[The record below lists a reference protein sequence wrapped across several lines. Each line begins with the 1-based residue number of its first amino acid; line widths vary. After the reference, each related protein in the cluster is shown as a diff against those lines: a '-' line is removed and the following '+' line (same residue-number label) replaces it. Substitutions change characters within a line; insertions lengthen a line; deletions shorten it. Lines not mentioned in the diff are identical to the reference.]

1 MKKPQ
6 LWSQWL
12 LALLLLVG
20 AAARAQSPVTVSPA
34 FFTDTTPITLT
45 FDATLGNAGLATYT
59 GDVYIWTGVITNLSA
74 NDSNWRYVVGNNY
87 NVPIAA
93 EKMTSLGN
101 HKYSISFTPRTFY
114 PGFAAAPAE
123 SLRKLAMVFRG
134 ATGTPEGKGPNG
146 ADILVNAGLQV
157 AFTSPVSGT
166 QVTAGSSVAV
176 AATATAAS
184 TLTLTLNGTQV
195 AQQTNATT
203 LTTNV
208 TVSQPG
214 VNTLVITAT
223 SGGSTVSA
231 TTTVLVPPTVTTA
244 ALPTGANA
252 DGITYINGGTSAILT
267 LTAPNKSF
275 IYVLGEFNNWQTNAA
290 GLMKKTS
297 TVNTDAATGRWWVQ
311 VDNLVPGQEY
321 TYQFLVDG
329 QKRIADPYCE
339 KVLDPSND
347 QYIPSVTYPSLKAY
361 PTGSTTGLVSVLSP
375 GAAAYTWTTTNFQRP
390 ARTNMVV
397 YELLL
402 RDFVARHDYQT
413 LKDTLNYVQRLGVN
427 VIELMP
433 INEFDGNDS
442 WGYNPCFF
450 FAPDKYYGTKNALKT
465 LVDECHRR
473 GIAVVIDMV
482 LNHASGQSPMV
493 QLYGDITTGPTA
505 DNPWFN
511 TVAPHPYSVYNDFN
525 HQSAYTKYFTKQ
537 VIKFWLQEYHLD
549 GYRFDLAGGFT
560 QTPTTTATYGNY
572 DQARIDIWK
581 DYYNYQMS
589 VDAGSYPILEHFPD
603 NTEGKALADY
613 GMMLWGN
620 QNHNYTEAAMGYLG
634 DSNLA
639 YGYYGNTA
647 QGGRGWNSPNLI
659 AYMES
664 HDEERMQFK
673 NTAYGNANSQTAPTY
688 STKNLSTGLLRD
700 AMSAAFYFT
709 QPGARMIW
717 QFGEV
722 GYDYS
727 INACDNGTVD
737 NNCRTGAKP
746 IRWDYYASGVPAP
759 APYTATGALAHPA
772 ALTTERRRL
781 YDTYRALIAL
791 KKQPAFANPT
801 TFTQNVGGGV
811 AVKSS
816 VVTSATLSAVT
827 VGNFDVVPQTATITF
842 PNTGT
847 WYNYL
852 TGTALNVTSTAMS
865 MTLQPGQYAVYTS
878 QKVNSPLAT
887 TAAQAAA
894 VLKLALV
901 PNPASGATTVAYELP
916 SGTTATIAVQNLLG
930 QTIRQLAPARQAAG
944 AQTQSVS
951 LAGLAPGVYLVRLQA
966 GELAQTARLL
976 VE

>member
-6 LWSQWL
+6 LWGHWL
-12 LALLLLVG
+12 LAILLLVG

-34 FFTDTTPITLT
+34 YFTDTTPITLT
-45 FDATLGNAGLATYT
+45 FDATLGNAGMANYN
-59 GDVYIWTGVITNLSA
+59 GDVYIYTGVITNLSTSP
-74 NDSNWRYVVGNNY
+74 SNWRYVLNSTGFST
-87 NVPIAA
+87 PTAA
-93 EKMTSLGN
+93 EKMTPIGN
-101 HKYSISFTPRTFY
+101 KKYTISFTPRSFY
-114 PGFAAAPAE
+114 PGLSASSE
-123 SLRKLAMVFRG
+123 TVRQLAMVFRG
-134 ATGTPEGKGPNG
+134 AGGTPEGKGVGNT
-146 ADILVNAGLQV
+146 DIFVNLGVTA
-157 AFTSPVSGT
+157 AFTNPATPGT
-166 QVTAGSSVAV
+166 TVAAGSSLTVTG
-176 AATATAAS
+176 TATVAS

-203 LTTNV
+203 ISAPV
-208 TVSQPG
+208 TFSQTG
-214 VNTLVITAT
+214 VNTLVLTANDGTTT
-223 SGGSTVSA
+223 STA

-297 TVNTDAATGRWWVQ
+297 TVNADPATGRWWVQ
-311 VDNLVPGQEY
+311 VDNLTPGQEY
-321 TYQFLVDG
+321 AYQFLVDG
-329 QKRIADPYCE
+329 QLRVADPFCE

-347 QYIPSVTYPSLKAY
+347 QYIPAVTYPGLKAY

-375 GAAAYTWTTTNFQRP
+375 GAPAYTWTTTNFQRP

-413 LKDTLNYVQRLGVN
+413 LKDTLNYIQRLGVN
-427 VIELMP
+427 TIELMP

-450 FAPDKYYGTKNALKT
+450 FAPDKYYGTKNNLKALI
-465 LVDECHRR
+465 DECHRR
-473 GIAVVIDMV
+473 GIAVVLDMV
-482 LNHASGQSPMV
+482 LNHASGQSPQV
-493 QLYGDITTGPTA
+493 QLYGNITTGPTA

-511 TVAPHPYSVYNDFN
+511 VTAPHPYSVYNDFN
-525 HQSAYTKYFTKQ
+525 HQSLYTKYFTKQ
-537 VIKFWLQEYHLD
+537 VIKFWLQEYHID

-572 DQARIDIWK
+572 DQSRIDIWK

-603 NTEGKALADY
+603 NSEGKVLADY

-620 QNHNYTEAAMGYLG
+620 QTHNYNEATMGYLPG
-634 DSNLA
+634 SDFN
-639 YGYYGNTA
+639 YGYYGPTA
-647 QGGRGWNSPNLI
+647 QGGRGWNAPNLI
-659 AYMES
+659 TYMES
-664 HDEERMQFK
+664 HDEERLQFK
-673 NTAYGNANSQTAPTY
+673 NVQYGNASGSY
-688 STKNLSTGLLRD
+688 STKNPATGLLRNEM
-700 AMSAAFYFT
+700 AAAFFFT
-709 QPGARMIW
+709 QPGARLIW

-727 INACDNGTVD
+727 INACGNGTVD
-737 NNCRTGAKP
+737 NNCRTSPKP
-746 IRWDYYASGVPAP
+746 IRWDYYSSSVPAP
-759 APYTATGALAHPA
+759 APYTATGAIAHPA

-791 KKQPAFANPT
+791 KKQPAFAAPT
-801 TFTQNVGGGV
+801 TFTQNVGGSV

-816 VVTSATLSAVT
+816 VVTSATFSAVT

-852 TGTALNVTSTAMS
+852 TGTAMNVTSAAMP

-894 VLKLALV
+894 VLKMALV

-916 SGTTATIAVQNLLG
+916 TGTTATVAVQNLLG

-944 AQTQSVS
+944 AQTQNVS

-966 GELAQTARLL
+966 GELIQTARLL
-976 VE
+976 VD